1 MRGESR
7 IIIGYIAGTVLLMG
21 LEFMFTALVNGVPMP
36 PETHGQLVYEMPAEL
51 WSGVYILFSSLVLI
65 GVWLNNRF
73 MIGMGAF
80 IGVLVNVLFSMAADI
95 AEFGYLLEKG
105 SMKEALNWS
114 ALAVWMW
121 LYGRFHNG

>member
-21 LEFMFTALVNGVPMP
+21 LEFMFTALVDGVPMP

-51 WSGVYILFSSLVLI
+51 WSGIYILFSSLVLI
-65 GVWLNNRF
+65 GVKRNSRLL
-73 MIGMGAF
+73 IGTGAF
-80 IGVLVNVLFSMAADI
+80 IGMLVNALFSMAADT

-105 SMKEALNWS
+105 SFIYALGW
-114 ALAVWMW
+114 AGLAAWMW
-121 LYGRFHNG
+121 LCGGEDNG